1 MASVA
6 PKPDMLPVADPTQD
20 SELDETAITDS
31 LARLQQLHIALRNL
45 RQTLPSVVDSIL
57 PPSTPEQL
65 YSNFAAAA
73 QTAGKDIR
81 DFTTLLQDKQT
92 RDVLERARKSKEE
105 DAAEIGCWRVEEHAD
120 WLDDTRQQQQLG
132 ENSNDA
138 MGASMNVDRAEE
150 REVQESDIKGV
161 VERFN
166 QMDTGTTVD
175 ALDES
180 RNRLQVRIPP
190 PASLDLWVEWKREG
204 DGPLVYIVG
213 NDRKS
218 KFQRT
223 VLEVVNSQTGNR
235 GLVYVLVCVYPRGGT
250 RAEHAKLTIQKE
262 MLSTYRDVQ
271 TRPCEK
277 CSRLLDRS
285 AQFPI
290 LRTKKPRSSDPGQ
303 QTWSA
308 LHPSCNR

>member
-1 MASVA
+1 MTRINPPS
-6 PKPDMLPVADPTQD
+6 PHRHKTIGFPYTDP
-20 SELDETAITDS
+20 
-31 LARLQQLHIALRNL
+31 RLQLSNL

-81 DFTTLLQDKQT
+81 DFTTLLQDRQT
-92 RDVLERARKSKEE
+92 REVLERARKSKEE

-120 WLDDTRQQQQLG
+120 WLDDTRQRQLG
-132 ENSNDA
+132 DDSNDA
-138 MGASMNVDRAEE
+138 IGGSTNADRAEE

-175 ALDES
+175 NLDES
-180 RNRLQVRIPP
+180 RNRLQVRVPP
-190 PASLDLWVEWKREG
+190 PASLDLWVEWKSDGE
-204 DGPLVYIVG
+204 GPLVYNVG

-223 VLEVVNSQTGNR
+223 VLEVVNSQIGNR
-235 GLVYVLVCVYPRGGT
+235 GLGYVLVCVYSHGQDCCL
-250 RAEHAKLTIQKE
+250 HAKLTIYKE
-262 MLSTYRDVQ
+262 MLSAYRDVQ

-290 LRTKKPRSSDPGQ
+290 LRSKKPRSSDSGQ

>member
-1 MASVA
+1 MSHY
-6 PKPDMLPVADPTQD
+6 DPLMTRMIQ
-20 SELDETAITDS
+20 L
-31 LARLQQLHIALRNL
+31 LAFTKINPSAFHILTTPLQLRNL

-65 YSNFAAAA
+65 YSNFTTAA

-120 WLDDTRQQQQLG
+120 WLDGTWQQLG
-132 ENSNDA
+132 EGSHDT
-138 MGASMNVDRAEE
+138 MGAMNVARGEE

-175 ALDES
+175 LDES
-180 RNRLQVRIPP
+180 RTRLQVRIPL
-190 PASLDLWVEWKREG
+190 PASLDLWIEGKRDG
-204 DGPLVYIVG
+204 DGPLVYTVG

-223 VLEVVNSQTGNR
+223 VLEAVNSQIGNR
-235 GLVYVLVCVYPRGGT
+235 GLGYILVCMYSRG
-250 RAEHAKLTIQKE
+250 RP
-262 MLSTYRDVQ
+262 Q
-271 TRPCEK
+271 T
-277 CSRLLDRS
+277 SMQS
-285 AQFPI
+285 
-290 LRTKKPRSSDPGQ
+290 
-303 QTWSA
+303 
-308 LHPSCNR
+308 